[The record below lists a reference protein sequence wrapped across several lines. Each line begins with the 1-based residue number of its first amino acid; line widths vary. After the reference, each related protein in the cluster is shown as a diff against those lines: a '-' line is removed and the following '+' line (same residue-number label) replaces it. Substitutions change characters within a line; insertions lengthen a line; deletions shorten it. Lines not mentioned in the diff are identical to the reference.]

1 MKHIIK
7 RLTAFLLALLLTAS
21 LAGSCLAKSVSEIYD
36 DVSPESWYARAV
48 LRLYAN
54 GIMTGTAPRTF
65 SPQAPMTSGMF
76 VTVLYRM
83 AGQPAVRGVSPFTDL
98 VQDWYRD
105 AVSWAVAQGITKGTS
120 DTEFSPTDPVTR
132 EQAALFLYRFAA
144 LRGEL
149 ARKTADYGGSVGT
162 LSTWAEAETLW
173 ALESGLFSGA
183 RHAMTAPQDFAP
195 RALLAV
201 VLNNYLVQ

>member
-1 MKHIIK
+1 MN
-7 RLTAFLLALLLTAS
+7 
-21 LAGSCLAKSVSEIYD
+21 
-36 DVSPESWYARAV
+36 RA
-48 LRLYAN
+48 
-54 GIMTGTAPRTF
+54 
-65 SPQAPMTSGMF
+65 MF

-98 VQDWYRD
+98 AQDWYRD

-120 DTEFSPTDPVTR
+120 DTEFSPTLPVTR
-132 EQAALFLYRFAA
+132 EQAAVFLYRFAA
-144 LRGEL
+144 ARGEL
-149 ARKTADYGGSVGT
+149 ARETTDYGGSVGT

-201 VLNNYLVQ
+201 VLSNYLVQ